1 MEAEEYE
8 QIPWSNLVADSEP
21 SRDRRLYIAGA
32 AIAAI
37 VIAFLAARM
46 FGSPAPSVAAPLP
59 VTVAPSVAPA
69 VVDPQPT
76 VPFVADD
83 PIGGVSEADLMAD
96 VGNPELADVNVPVLI
111 AEWFVTDYFT
121 RDGSPET
128 LASLEAA
135 LANPDLATDLPHHEE
150 ASGDAFV
157 EWARAFDVTEVG
169 DGLEV
174 SVAYRSVH
182 AEEGGFIRDSVKA
195 VKLTLTETGGR
206 WLVTSLPTVASL
218 P

>member
-21 SRDRRLYIAGA
+21 SADRRLYIAGA

-37 VIAFLAARM
+37 VIVFLGARLL
-46 FGSPAPSVAAPLP
+46 GSPAASVAAPLP
-59 VTVAPSVAPA
+59 VTVPPSVAPA
-69 VVDPQPT
+69 VVDPEPAAA
-76 VPFVADD
+76 VVVDD

-96 VGNPELADVNVPVLI
+96 VGDSGLVDMDVPVLI

-135 LANPDLATDLPHHEE
+135 LSTADLAAELPHHGATE
-150 ASGDAFV
+150 GDAFV
-157 EWARAFDVTEVG
+157 EWARAFEITEVD

-174 SVAYRSVH
+174 SVAFRSVH
-182 AEEGGFIRDSVKA
+182 AEEGGFIRDSVSA
-195 VKLTLTETGGR
+195 VTLTLINSSGH
-206 WLVTSLPTVASL
+206 WLVNSLPIVVPL